1 MNTLSDFKKAL
12 HPGVKLNTI
21 WHNRFAGRDEQGNI
35 IHTDEDC
42 GIREVSI
49 VQSNSFAFKHTK
61 SDGKVVD
68 SWCSY
73 PKASECRITSPDTI
87 VILEPDYRVRIGTQP
102 LIPVLTYQFV

>member
-49 VQSNSFAFKHTK
+49 VQLLKNKLQPILKYITL
-61 SDGKVVD
+61 
-68 SWCSY
+68 Y
-73 PKASECRITSPDTI
+73 LRI
-87 VILEPDYRVRIGTQP
+87 V
-102 LIPVLTYQFV
+102 